1 MPNPQP
7 QPKDDAA
14 LTPWKRDD
22 HVGTLRAHAPMLEH
36 SVEELAGQ
44 ALERHGVSRDLPD
57 AVVAAYGWA
66 SCQYELGLLVT
77 QRLQEV
83 EDMAQRDQLTY
94 AEAMFRI
101 ANSQKFRN
109 ADARVSRL
117 RKEVELWADALV
129 ALAPNDGLP

>member
-1 MPNPQP
+1 MNPQP
-7 QPKDDAA
+7 LAKDHDN

-22 HVGTLRAHAPMLEH
+22 HVGTLRANAPMLEH

-44 ALERHGVSRDLPD
+44 ALDRHGVSRDLPD

-66 SCQYELGLLVT
+66 ACQYELGLLVT

-101 ANSQKFRN
+101 ANTTKFRH
-109 ADARVSRL
+109 ADSRVSKL
-117 RKEVELWADALV
+117 RKEVELWAAALV
-129 ALAPNDGLP
+129 ALKDCATD

>member
-1 MPNPQP
+1 
-7 QPKDDAA
+7 
-14 LTPWKRDD
+14 
-22 HVGTLRAHAPMLEH
+22 
-36 SVEELAGQ
+36 
-44 ALERHGVSRDLPD
+44 
-57 AVVAAYGWA
+57 VVAAYGWA